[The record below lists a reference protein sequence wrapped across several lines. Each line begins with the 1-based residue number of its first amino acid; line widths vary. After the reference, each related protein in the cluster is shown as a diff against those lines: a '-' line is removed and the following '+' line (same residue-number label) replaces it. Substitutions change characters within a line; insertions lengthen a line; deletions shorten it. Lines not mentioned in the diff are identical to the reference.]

1 MNAFALEH
9 RLRRNILG
17 IIAAAVPVAAFA
29 NGCGGT
35 NGDGGDGG
43 GDVCNSCF
51 CGQPIPPGPKY
62 DVTYTVCPP
71 FDPDAA
77 TTDASSD
84 ASDDASDDAS
94 SDASDEDAGPPAVC
108 YYNCME
114 ACQQGHYPQQGG
126 YGSCV
131 NEDGDG
137 GTRTAHCQVQYLCGR
152 KLEGLFDEGGGDAA
166 SLGATFARAAW
177 LEAASIHAFRRLARE
192 LRAHGAP
199 SDLVSAAR
207 ACARDEARH
216 ARTMARLARTHGA
229 AIDRV
234 RVDDVGVRD
243 LEAIARENAVEGCV
257 GETYGALLAVWQGEH
272 ARDAGVRDA
281 MREIAPDELR
291 HAALAWA
298 VATWADGLLSEDA
311 RVRVRTARDD
321 AARALADD
329 ARHEPHDEIARAT
342 GAPRGAI
349 ASKLVARMQEVM
361 WS

>member
-9 RLRRNILG
+9 LLRRNILG

-35 NGDGGDGG
+35 NGDGDAG

-51 CGQPIPPGPKY
+51 CGNPLPPGPTF

-77 TTDASSD
+77 TVDAATDDAGD
-84 ASDDASDDAS
+84 ASDDANGAPDAV
-94 SDASDEDAGPPAVC
+94 DEGPPQAC
-108 YYNCME
+108 YTDCYS
-114 ACQQGHYPQQGG
+114 ACQAHPQQGG
-126 YGSCV
+126 YAMCKS
-131 NEDGDG
+131 EEGDG

-152 KLEGLFDEGGGDAA
+152 KLEGLFDEAHGDAR

-199 SDLVSAAR
+199 IELVNAAR

-216 ARTMARLARTHGA
+216 ARTMARLARSHGA
-229 AIDRV
+229 TIDRV
-234 RVDDVGVRD
+234 RVDDVGTRD
-243 LEAIARENAVEGCV
+243 LEAIARENAIEGCV
-257 GETYGALLAVWQGEH
+257 GETYGALLAFFQAEH
-272 ARDAGVRDA
+272 AADADVRAA

-298 VATWADGLLSEDA
+298 IATWADTRLSDDARARVADARDAASRALAEDA
-311 RVRVRTARDD
+311 RR
-321 AARALADD
+321 
-329 ARHEPHDEIARAT
+329 EPHDEIAKVT
-342 GAPRGAI
+342 GAPRAAI
-349 ASKLVARMQEVM
+349 ASGLVARMQEVM